1 MHTALTHAARLTTRD
16 LRLTPHNVRLTTHDS
31 RLTTHGSVR
40 ANTHNKPATVTTD
53 SNVETRIARDVLAAS
68 RQ

>member
-1 MHTALTHAARLTTRD
+1 MHTAHD
-16 LRLTPHNVRLTTHDS
+16 LRLTPHDSLRTTYDSRLTTYDS

-68 RQ
+68 RR